1 MRKVSKAVYKF
12 RRGHQRTLTKSQRSP
27 LKRSNAVIIEIAS
40 HAKKKKE
47 RKKTTHTKKEDS
59 INSHIHFAASANKSG
74 LGLKPERRA
83 TVEKTEDRAV

>member
-47 RKKTTHTKKEDS
+47 RKKTTHTQKK
-59 INSHIHFAASANKSG
+59 
-74 LGLKPERRA
+74 
-83 TVEKTEDRAV
+83 KTRSTLTYTSLRVPTRVV

>member
-47 RKKTTHTKKEDS
+47 RKKTTKKEDS
-59 INSHIHFAASANKSG
+59 INFHIHFSASANK
-74 LGLKPERRA
+74 RA
-83 TVEKTEDRAV
+83 I